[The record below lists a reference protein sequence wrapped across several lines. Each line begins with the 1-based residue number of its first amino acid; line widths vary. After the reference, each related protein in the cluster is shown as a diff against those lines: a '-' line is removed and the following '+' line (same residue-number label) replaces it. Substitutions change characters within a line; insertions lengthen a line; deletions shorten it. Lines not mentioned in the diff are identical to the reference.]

1 MGNQSASAPSEV
13 PVIGTIENHFADA
26 IMTLNTVSP
35 YSTPVSNIQYG
46 AHLYTGI
53 TEFEPTRVDAY
64 SDFNGPYDI
73 AQDMTVT
80 DANGTSL
87 PVSLIKQ
94 VKTGWIYKTPTVANA
109 SLDDASLFKGLVSNA
124 NDQITFQEVVNGET
138 IDTDEDGIFQSF
150 IPLGVY
156 NIPAYVLD
164 STSSYLA
171 SNLQSID
178 LTVLNNVPTAQPL
191 QSVTDGIT
199 GQNYDFI
206 FNVIGQGSGTTCWI
220 TNTIG
225 ELANDG
231 TSWTQNATDFTVTTQ
246 LRLSIVAP
254 ANGVTTQLVGQVNG
268 VDYTASLTANA
279 GNIAPSFNVPEY
291 DNVPTYTAGESVT
304 LTPNINNPGSPLGT
318 FTLLSG
324 TLPAGSTLNATT
336 GVIDLVL
343 PATETTGTFTVRFGN
358 IEGNSDAVINWET
371 VLSTITIPAITRLG
385 VPITGETVDYTLITI
400 SDNTVFHGSKMQ
412 EGDGSLIIT
421 DGLTATGIDY
431 QLILYVTGQELSIAD
446 PLVTSE

>member
-1 MGNQSASAPSEV
+1 V
-13 PVIGTIENHFADA
+13 
-26 IMTLNTVSP
+26 NTVDA
-35 YSTPVSNIQYG
+35 YATPIVNVTFDG
-46 AHLYTGI
+46 HVYTGA
-53 TEFEPTRVDAY
+53 TEFAPTRVDVY
-64 SDFNGPYDI
+64 SNFDGPYDI
-73 AQDMTVT
+73 AQDMTIT
-80 DANGTSL
+80 DNNGTSP
-87 PVSLIKQ
+87 PVSVIKQ
-94 VKTGWIYKTPTVANA
+94 VKPDWIYKTPTVANA

-124 NDQITFQEVVNGET
+124 NDQITFQEVANGET
-138 IDTDEDGIFQSF
+138 LDTNEDGIFQSL
-150 IPLGVY
+150 IPTGLY
-156 NIPAYVLD
+156 NIPTYVLD
-164 STSSYLA
+164 STSNYDA
-171 SNLQSID
+171 SALQSID
-178 LTVLNNVPTAQPL
+178 LTVLNNVPTVQPL
-191 QSVTDGIT
+191 QSVTDGVT

-206 FNVIGQGSGTTCWI
+206 FDVVGQGAGTTCWI

-231 TSWTQNATDFTVTTQ
+231 TSWTQNATDFTATTQ

-254 ANGVTTQLVGQVNG
+254 SNGVTTQLVGQVNG

-291 DNVPTYTAGESVT
+291 DNTPIYTAGESVT

-324 TLPAGSTLNATT
+324 TLPVGSTLNATT
-336 GVIDLVL
+336 GAIDLVL
-343 PATETTGTFTVRFGN
+343 PANETTGTFTVRFGN

-385 VPITGETVDYTLITI
+385 VPITGETIDYTLITI